1 MAHAK
6 LTSFLFS
13 QDAVQALSLSEDA
26 AFSVSYDQLIK
37 VWGIEWQ
44 RGGGGEGGG
53 GGRRQR
59 RPSSSSSSA
68 VRGVQLVQTLE
79 QCSSPRVC
87 GLDCYGGLLVFG
99 IRQIFSVSKL
109 EINFFI
115 KKTKVSGE
123 ASALRLW
130 RTSSSTSAAA
140 TDNFDGGGER
150 RNSGAR
156 KWSVDLKV

>member
-1 MAHAK
+1 MAHTK
-6 LTSFLFS
+6 MTSFLFS

-44 RGGGGEGGG
+44 RGGGEGGGG

-68 VRGVQLVQTLE
+68 VRGVKLVQTLE

-109 EINFFI
+109 EIKLNFFF
-115 KKTKVSGE
+115 KKNKGVWRGQRS
-123 ASALRLW
+123 SAVEDVL
-130 RTSSSTSAAA
+130 
-140 TDNFDGGGER
+140 FDLGGCNGQ
-150 RNSGAR
+150 
-156 KWSVDLKV
+156 L